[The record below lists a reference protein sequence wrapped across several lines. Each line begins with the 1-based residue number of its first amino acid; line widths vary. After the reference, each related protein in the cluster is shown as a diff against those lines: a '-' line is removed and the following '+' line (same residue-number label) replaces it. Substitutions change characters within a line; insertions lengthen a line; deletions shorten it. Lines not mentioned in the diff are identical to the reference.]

1 MLWSIQKESN
11 SNGGWFISFKIVHD
25 LTSQMLLLNQ
35 WICVHGPIHGKF
47 NENRSKIFK
56 RAIIAL
62 YLTNQFNRVTI
73 ETKKPIHLYFW
84 ISALCSLVYIAVVS
98 HAISFRKFSMPCHAI
113 PSHTILYYYR
123 LTKFRLFFVNRPLI
137 KIRSW
142 DGIFVLFVCRSN
154 EYCWNRDW

>member
-1 MLWSIQKESN
+1 MINSKRIEFKWWMIYLFKNCTWFNQPESMN
-11 SNGGWFISFKIVHD
+11 V
-25 LTSQMLLLNQ
+25 
-35 WICVHGPIHGKF
+35 CVHGLIHGNF

-73 ETKKPIHLYFW
+73 ETKKPIHLYFRS
-84 ISALCSLVYIAVVS
+84 SALCSLVYIAVVS
-98 HAISFRKFSMPCHAI
+98 HAISFRIFSMPWHAI
-113 PSHTILYYYR
+113 PYR
-123 LTKFRLFFVNRPLI
+123 IIIGWRNFDRVLFVNSPLI